1 MPELILQDDLM
12 CFVCGKNNPCG
23 LKLNF
28 VLDKDRILKT
38 EFTFAKIHQGFKD
51 IVHGGLIG
59 LILDEVMVNLL
70 WKLNIKAISGE
81 FTVRLKKP
89 CFVGKRLKF
98 SGWIEKEDNRIVYTK
113 ASAQDEEGSI
123 YALAQAKCVKI
134 K

>member
-70 WKLNIKAISGE
+70 W
-81 FTVRLKKP
+81 
-89 CFVGKRLKF
+89 
-98 SGWIEKEDNRIVYTK
+98 IEREDNRIVYTK

-123 YALAQAKCVKI
+123 YAQAQAKCVKI